1 MQQAAYTTE
10 RQAPRYK
17 TIRATARETGISA
30 YRLRMWYAEGALPG
44 FAAGNRWMV
53 DVPALLA
60 QLRGQQGAETRA

>member
-53 DVPALLA
+53 DVPALLD
-60 QLRGQQGAETRA
+60 QLRGSKGGCD